1 MKPLSF
7 ILAAATLSSC
17 VSHSKPVYLGQLRD
31 AEIGSEDSRAYDTL
45 QKAVILANTFLSSS
59 PLADGYPAENAH
71 FYLGVNNIIL
81 HLGSELV
88 PRYDL
93 VIPLY
98 RASLPASDNAFMQLP
113 DSLMA
118 ANLLRI
124 SVVMREI
131 QASGEIDDWLNYA
144 LLGADKIM
152 NYTLLGAGINSGWGD
167 KRAELTEQAFYQW
180 QAGL

>member
-1 MKPLSF
+1 MKPLYL
-7 ILAAATLSSC
+7 ILAATTLSSC
-17 VSHSKPVYLGQLRD
+17 ASNSQPVYLGQLRS
-31 AEIGSEDSRAYDTL
+31 AEIGSQDSRAYDAL
-45 QKAVILANTFLSSS
+45 QEAVLLANAFLSSS

-71 FYLGVNNIIL
+71 FDLGVNNIIL

-93 VIPLY
+93 VLTLD
-98 RASLPASDNAFMQLP
+98 RASLQLP
-113 DSLMA
+113 EVRMA
-118 ANLLRI
+118 AALLST
-124 SVVMREI
+124 SVIIRQM

-144 LLGADKIM
+144 LLGADIIM

-180 QAGL
+180 RARL